1 MINTMRNFCLRS
13 YILVTVSLI
22 LLFLAACGSN
32 EEALPAGAVLG
43 EPLLA
48 EVCLEGEGR
57 KAKIYFKNLGDFE
70 WRDVEFSIAK
80 GGESYTFL
88 DEPQSK
94 LTSDK
99 NPAAWAPEKISPAYS
114 FDNSAEFTR
123 RGVHPVRKDNYS
135 APLQRL
141 TSFAAVQGASVKIK
155 LPYPAEWTG
164 EIKPC
169 N

>member
-1 MINTMRNFCLRS
+1 MISTMRNFCLRS
-13 YILVTVSLI
+13 YLLVTLSLALMI
-22 LLFLAACGSN
+22 MAACGSD
-32 EEALPAGAVLG
+32 EEALPEGAVLG

-48 EVCLEGEGR
+48 EACLEGEGR

-70 WRDVEFSIAK
+70 WGDVEFSIAK

-99 NPAAWAPEKISPAYS
+99 NPAVWPAENVSPAYS

-123 RGVHPVRKDNYS
+123 RGVHPVRKDNYN

>member
-1 MINTMRNFCLRS
+1 MISTMRDFCLRS
-13 YILVTVSLI
+13 YLFVTFSLALMI
-22 LLFLAACGSN
+22 MAACGN
-32 EEALPAGAVLG
+32 DEETLPEGAELG

-48 EVCLEGEGR
+48 EACLEGEGR
-57 KAKIYFKNLGDFE
+57 KAKIYFKNLGGFE
-70 WRDVEFSIAK
+70 WGNVEFSIAK

-94 LTSDK
+94 LTSDEK
-99 NPAAWAPEKISPAYS
+99 PTVWPPENVSPAYS

-123 RGVHPVRKDNYS
+123 RGVHPVRRDNYN

-155 LPYPAEWTG
+155 LPYTSEWTG

>member
-1 MINTMRNFCLRS
+1 MIM
-13 YILVTVSLI
+13 
-22 LLFLAACGSN
+22 AACGN
-32 EEALPAGAVLG
+32 DEETLPEGAELG

-48 EVCLEGEGR
+48 EACLEGEGR
-57 KAKIYFKNLGDFE
+57 KAKIYFKNLGGFE
-70 WRDVEFSIAK
+70 WGNVEFSIAK

-94 LTSDK
+94 LTSDEK
-99 NPAAWAPEKISPAYS
+99 PTVWPPENVSPAYS

-123 RGVHPVRKDNYS
+123 RGVHPVRRDNYN

-155 LPYPAEWTG
+155 LPYTSEWTG